1 MFRGTGWLHG
11 EETRRADLQINYK
24 IWSATPK
31 RLKYQRF
38 RPHARLLA
46 ILKACSLAHFQ
57 EANPTARHKT
67 RHLPQLRL
75 LYNPLGG
82 R

>member
-1 MFRGTGWLHG
+1 MFRGTGLLHD

-24 IWSATPK
+24 IWSTTPK
-31 RLKYQRF
+31 RPKYQRF

-46 ILKACSLAHFQ
+46 ILKACSLARFQ
-57 EANPTARHKT
+57 EANPRARLKT
-67 RHLPQLRL
+67 RQLPHLRL